1 VRKPKPSVRRS
12 ARVYAVD
19 VLVGRPNQE
28 TAIGRAPLLL
38 VIGVVALLSGGNQ
51 LVALGLIGLPVALLV
66 QEIRR
71 R

>member
-1 VRKPKPSVRRS
+1 MILVPVRPDGLAERALWAFRL
-12 ARVYAVD
+12 
-19 VLVGRPNQE
+19 LVG
-28 TAIGRAPLLL
+28 APLLL